1 MKVLIIF
8 LLLISCANGISVTCE
23 FYNDSIWSVIGKV
36 YYCEVA
42 SMNFSDNSTHVT
54 EVSGIHLSEMTNS
67 DVKMIYF
74 SYVNCLQLNLTTI
87 PKGFTNFFP
96 NLIGLQINNCP
107 ITSLNGDELE
117 DYPNLEYYVHYQ
129 TNLTRISGRFFA
141 PTPKMKAMYFR
152 SNKIQHVGGLLDN
165 LEDLEYADFYTNVC
179 INRAALSRSQ
189 LPGLIEALRQNCTD
203 IEQDTTTTLLTTQTP
218 TQGTFSTT
226 QGTTST
232 NQPPR
237 CEIDDLEDF
246 VCGLD
251 EEIGNLK
258 ETYKIMNTQVEELKA
273 DKEILS
279 NQVES
284 VEAKN
289 EILEAQVEALNDQ
302 VEELKGA
309 KEILSNQN
317 DILTNEVE
325 DLKDQVVDLKEN
337 VEIMKQN
344 LLELEQMVIELYSRP
359 CAC

>member
-1 MKVLIIF
+1 L
-8 LLLISCANGISVTCE
+8 
-23 FYNDSIWSVIGKV
+23 ND
-36 YYCEVA
+36 
-42 SMNFSDNSTHVT
+42 
-54 EVSGIHLSEMTNS
+54 
-67 DVKMIYF
+67 
-74 SYVNCLQLNLTTI
+74 
-87 PKGFTNFFP
+87 
-96 NLIGLQINNCP
+96 
-107 ITSLNGDELE
+107 DELE

-152 SNKIQHVGGLLDN
+152 SNKIQHVGEGLLDD
-165 LEDLEYADFYTNVC
+165 LEDLEYADFYTNIC
-179 INRAALSRSQ
+179 ISRAALSRSQ
-189 LPGLIEALRQNCTD
+189 LPGLIEALRQNCPD
-203 IEQDTTTTLLTTQTP
+203 IEVDTTTTLSTTQST

-237 CEIDDLEDF
+237 CEIDDLEDL

-251 EEIGNLK
+251 EEIENLK
-258 ETYKIMNTQVEELKA
+258 ENSKITQVEELKA
-273 DKEILS
+273 DKEVLS

-309 KEILSNQN
+309 KEVLSNQN
-317 DILTNEVE
+317 EILTSE
-325 DLKDQVVDLKEN
+325 VVDLKEN